1 MKGILNNKGIT
12 LIELVIVVTIIGIL
26 ATSLSFSFQGWISGY
41 NVERQIKE
49 MHIDLMNARALT
61 TRNNRM
67 QFVALTATQY
77 TIYDDT
83 DTPPDGDGIPDTA
96 NDTPVSQKNLNIRY
110 PITWSDAA
118 DTTVEFNTKGLS
130 SADKYI
136 CSNTDFISND
146 PSHSGADYDC
156 IIISTTR
163 INLGQLS
170 ISIPDGGA
178 CDAANCI
185 AK

>member
-1 MKGILNNKGIT
+1 MKGMMNNKGIT

-61 TRNNRM
+61 ARNNRM
-67 QFVALTATQY
+67 QFVDLTTTQY
-77 TIYDDT
+77 TLYDDT
-83 DTPPDGDGIPDTA
+83 DTPPDGNGVPDTA
-96 NDTPVSQKNLNIRY
+96 NDTQVFQKNLDIRY
-110 PITWSDAA
+110 PITWSNAA
-118 DTTVEFNTKGLS
+118 DTTIEFNTKGIS

-136 CSNTDFISND
+136 CSNTT
-146 PSHSGADYDC
+146 ADTDYNC
-156 IIISTTR
+156 IIITATR
-163 INLGQLS
+163 INMGQLATK
-170 ISIPDGGA
+170 ITDGGA